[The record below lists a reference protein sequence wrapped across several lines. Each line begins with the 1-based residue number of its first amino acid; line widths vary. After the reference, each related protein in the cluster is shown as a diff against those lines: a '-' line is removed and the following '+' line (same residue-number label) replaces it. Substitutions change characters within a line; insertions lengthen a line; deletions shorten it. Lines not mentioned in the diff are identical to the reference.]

1 MLDRALSFTEIL
13 MTKPSTQG
21 NQHTGKFWETVPS
34 FIPPE
39 QAALYKWAISP
50 TGLSLIFCILLLLII
65 SKPSSN
71 KKGILANAYF
81 ANDGEISA
89 AKTASLKMIKHPR
102 RDAAALWIGLPPSYS
117 TVLNRVGK
125 LCCRT
130 KTLYFNAQTGTLIL
144 GGAGTGKSFS
154 AVMPMARSVL
164 KQGFPMSF
172 YDFKYPEAAEDI
184 VSDALAAGYEVS
196 VFAPG
201 FPESA
206 TLNIL
211 DFLTD
216 SSDGLAAKQVAKV
229 IVKNVNGN
237 SSNTGDNFFEPAGIQ
252 LVTDLLQAAKW
263 VGEITNN
270 PDNADLM
277 TCSAILSL
285 SNLAARIEYSFHR
298 LDIWVANAFA
308 QLISSHSGVGTNNTE
323 SGIVATAQKVF
334 SAVIQ
339 AEFIPALCGKSDF
352 KIDLRGKNLVVFGL
366 NQKYRYAV
374 SPFLA
379 AAMDMILDRN
389 LDHALKRKDPIANFL
404 DELPSLY
411 LERIVNYLAEARSAG
426 NIGVIGGQSYFQ
438 FEKMFGKELTN
449 VIFANCANKIVMN
462 PQEYETAEMFSKILG
477 DKDVRY
483 KTSSITHSK
492 ADRSRQISENLT
504 TTRLMPPERIL
515 QFPQGEGLVINP
527 LFQRGRNAY
536 LPLHHRF
543 KIPKYEMV
551 EVQRNKRQHWQ
562 RAIDYMRGGEKLSA
576 EEAGRMLSER
586 IRMVAELFPEP
597 PANAVG
603 IPIKVLVLIAQNYKL
618 LCVLPSSLSLES
630 IVKVAPEFVTDDD
643 RVVVPNIRA
652 LQGLL
657 QQFGIKY
664 SGESLEEK
672 MGKGK
677 LQDFVT
683 ILSAGAFTVVPPIEW
698 NTKNNDLHN
707 LPIDANGQFRHDAMI
722 DLLRK
727 NGFNVAIATATLPS
741 RVPSPKKS

>member
-1 MLDRALSFTEIL
+1 MP
-13 MTKPSTQG
+13 KPASSSNSQ
-21 NQHTGKFWETVPS
+21 QPKQFWETVPS

-39 QAALYKWAISP
+39 NAALYQWCLSP
-50 TGLSLIFCILLLLII
+50 TGLGLIGCILLLLII
-65 SKPSSN
+65 AKPSSG

-81 ANDGEISA
+81 ANDGEIRA
-89 AKTASLKMIKHPR
+89 AKKAAVKLIKAPQ

-117 TVLNRVGK
+117 AILNPVAK
-125 LCCRT
+125 LYCRT

-184 VSDALAAGYEVS
+184 VSDALAAGYKVS

-252 LVTDLLQAAKW
+252 LVTGLLQAAKW
-263 VGEITNN
+263 VGEVTAD

-308 QLISSHSGVGTNNTE
+308 QLISSHSGEGTNNTE

-352 KIDLRGKNLVVFGL
+352 RIDLRGKNLVVFGL

-389 LDHALKRKDPIANFL
+389 LDHALKRQDPIANFL

-426 NIGVIGGQSYFQ
+426 HVGVIGGQSYFQ

-483 KTSSITHSK
+483 KTTSITHSK
-492 ADRSRQISENLT
+492 ADRSRQTSDNLT
-504 TTRLMPPERIL
+504 TARLMPPEKIL

-527 LFQRGRNAY
+527 LFQRGRSAY

-543 KIPKYEMV
+543 KIPKYEIA
-551 EVQRNKRQHWQ
+551 EVRQNKQKHWQ
-562 RAIDYMRGGEKLSA
+562 PAIDYMRGGERLSA
-576 EEAGRMLSER
+576 EEAGRMLAER

-597 PANAVG
+597 PAKGVG
-603 IPIKVLVLIAQNYKL
+603 IPVKVLVLIAQNYKL
-618 LCVLPSSLSLES
+618 HCVLPSSLALET

-643 RVVVPNIRA
+643 RVIIPNLQA

-664 SGESLEEK
+664 SSDSLTNK
-672 MGKGK
+672 MGSGT
-677 LQDFVT
+677 LQDFVA
-683 ILSAGAFTVVPPIEW
+683 ILATGAFTIVPPIGW
-698 NTKNNDLHN
+698 N
-707 LPIDANGQFRHDAMI
+707 PQDATIQSIPLDAQGQFRHDAAI

-727 NGFNVAIATATLPS
+727 NGFNVAIATITLPS
-741 RVPSPKKS
+741 RVPLS